1 MRLISAVDKSG
12 KLLLEIG
19 YLTAFS
25 LLLIYQFLQ
34 TTMFQI
40 TWPPNYLFYV
50 RIFLLSFTM
59 IRLGYSEK
67 YTFKEA
73 VLSFCLLLISL
84 VVFKLNGFEEVM
96 NAALIIIGSK
106 GIPFRR
112 LVKIYVIITSVLL
125 LVTMVSALTGV
136 IENLVYTQEGRN
148 TRIAFGCIYPTD
160 FSAHVLYIT
169 LGFAY
174 LRKECITYLELL
186 GIGALSVFVYLFC
199 QARLNCACLFL
210 VMVAF
215 GIYKFRSQYCKKKNK
230 KILGNKLIVLLSVFP
245 VLCAA
250 VMILFSIFYS
260 AENIVTYSLDML
272 LTHRLYLGKKG
283 IEVYGFSLFGQWVP
297 MQGNGGTV
305 ETQANYFFLDSSYLF
320 ILLQYGILI
329 FALILII
336 ILFINYRAQ
345 INRDYILIIAVGI
358 MAVQCMV
365 EHHLMDVAY
374 NPFLWAAFAELGI
387 EERQKKK
394 SRWKRRER

>member
-1 MRLISAVDKSG
+1 
-12 KLLLEIG
+12 
-19 YLTAFS
+19 
-25 LLLIYQFLQ
+25 
-34 TTMFQI
+34 
-40 TWPPNYLFYV
+40 
-50 RIFLLSFTM
+50 M
-59 IRLGYSEK
+59 I
-67 YTFKEA
+67 
-73 VLSFCLLLISL
+73 
-84 VVFKLNGFEEVM
+84 
-96 NAALIIIGSK
+96 
-106 GIPFRR
+106 
-112 LVKIYVIITSVLL
+112 
-125 LVTMVSALTGV
+125 
-136 IENLVYTQEGRN
+136 
-148 TRIAFGCIYPTD
+148 
-160 FSAHVLYIT
+160 
-169 LGFAY
+169 
-174 LRKECITYLELL
+174 
-186 GIGALSVFVYLFC
+186 
-199 QARLNCACLFL
+199 
-210 VMVAF
+210 AF
-215 GIYKFRSQYCKKKNK
+215 GIYKFRSKYCKKKNI
-230 KILGNKLIVLLSVFP
+230 KILGNKLIVLLSVSP

-250 VMILFSIFYS
+250 VMILSSMFYS

-305 ETQANYFFLDSSYLF
+305 ETQTNYFFLDSSYLF

-394 SRWKRRER
+394 SRWKRREK

>member
-1 MRLISAVDKSG
+1 MRLMSAVDKSG
-12 KLLLEIG
+12 KFLLEIG

-50 RIFLLSFTM
+50 RIFLLSFTL

-125 LVTMVSALTGV
+125 FITMVSALTGV

-160 FSAHVLYIT
+160 FSAHILYIT
-169 LGFAY
+169 LSFRY
-174 LRKECITYLELL
+174 LR
-186 GIGALSVFVYLFC
+186 
-199 QARLNCACLFL
+199 
-210 VMVAF
+210 
-215 GIYKFRSQYCKKKNK
+215 
-230 KILGNKLIVLLSVFP
+230 
-245 VLCAA
+245 
-250 VMILFSIFYS
+250 
-260 AENIVTYSLDML
+260 
-272 LTHRLYLGKKG
+272 
-283 IEVYGFSLFGQWVP
+283 
-297 MQGNGGTV
+297 
-305 ETQANYFFLDSSYLF
+305 
-320 ILLQYGILI
+320 
-329 FALILII
+329 
-336 ILFINYRAQ
+336 
-345 INRDYILIIAVGI
+345 RD
-358 MAVQCMV
+358 
-365 EHHLMDVAY
+365 
-374 NPFLWAAFAELGI
+374 
-387 EERQKKK
+387 
-394 SRWKRRER
+394 